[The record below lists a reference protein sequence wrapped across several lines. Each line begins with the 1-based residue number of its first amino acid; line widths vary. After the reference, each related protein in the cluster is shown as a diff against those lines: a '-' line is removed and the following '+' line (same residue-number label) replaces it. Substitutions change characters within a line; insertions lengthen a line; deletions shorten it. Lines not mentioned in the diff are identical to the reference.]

1 MVLYWLTWVAVRL
14 LATVLCRF
22 RVSGARHIPK
32 TGGVLIAANHASY
45 LDIPILGCGM
55 PRRAWFMG
63 RMDLFSGPAAWLMRH
78 MGWIPIRRERV
89 DRTGFEEAIRR
100 VKAGQAV
107 VIYPEGG
114 RSEDGRLQPGKP
126 GVGMIVAATGCPVV
140 PAYLGGTY
148 DALPP
153 GAKWIRLRPI
163 RATFGA
169 PMDFAALA
177 KEMDSE
183 AKKKELYR
191 RISEEIIDRIA
202 ELGGVPSPSAAGRSA
217 SNEPLTRNPGSR
229 VMNGEE

>member
-1 MVLYWLTWVAVRL
+1 MVLYGLAWVAVRL
-14 LATVLCRF
+14 LATVLFRL
-22 RVSGARHIPK
+22 RVSGAHHVPK

-100 VKAGQAV
+100 VKAGEAV

-126 GVGMIVAATGCPVV
+126 GVGIIVAATGCPVV

-148 DALPP
+148 DVLPP

-163 RATFGA
+163 RVLYGA
-169 PMDFAALA
+169 PVDFSALV

-183 AKKKELYR
+183 SKKKDVYQ
-191 RISEEIIDRIA
+191 RISQEIMDRIA
-202 ELGGVPSPSAAGRSA
+202 ALGGVQAPCATGRSA
-217 SNEPLTRNPGSR
+217 SS
-229 VMNGEE
+229 